1 MMGVYSRISKM
12 VDELEGNTYN
22 SFLTGYVNPLQTVSI
37 TSSSDPNLEIVLDS
51 TILNSYLNDN
61 IKIPEVDRIIY
72 NDPVTIV
79 FWKDGTKTKVRC
91 AKDAVFDKY
100 NGFLA
105 ALGIKIYGNN
115 SKLQKMIKALEF
127 DQKEYDKKR
136 KEKKKEKKKKKEE
149 EVQADE

>member
-1 MMGVYSRISKM
+1 MMGVYSRISEM
-12 VDELEGNTYN
+12 VDKLESNTYN
-22 SFLTGYVNPLQTVSI
+22 GFLTGYVNPLQTVSI

-51 TILNSYLNDN
+51 AILKSYLNDH

-115 SKLQKMIKALEF
+115 SKLQKMIKALGF
-127 DQKEYDKKR
+127 DQKEHDKKR
-136 KEKKKEKKKKKEE
+136 KEKKKKEK

>member
-1 MMGVYSRISKM
+1 MMGVYSRISNM
-12 VDELEGNTYN
+12 VDELESNTYN
-22 SFLTGYVNPLQTVSI
+22 SLLTGYTNPLQTFSI

-51 TILNSYLNDN
+51 DILKSYLNDN

-115 SKLQKMIKALEF
+115 SKLQKMIKALGF

-136 KEKKKEKKKKKEE
+136 KKKKKKKKEE
-149 EVQADE
+149 EVETDE

>member
-1 MMGVYSRISKM
+1 MMGAYSTISKM
-12 VDELEGNTYN
+12 VDELESNARY
-22 SFLTGYVNPLQTVSI
+22 GYSIGYTNPLQTVSI

-51 TILNSYLNDN
+51 TILKSYLNDH
-61 IKIPEVDRIIY
+61 IKIPEVDHIIY
-72 NDPVTIV
+72 NDPVTVV

-115 SKLQKMIKALEF
+115 SKLQKMIKALGF
-127 DQKEYDKKR
+127 DQKEHNKKR
-136 KEKKKEKKKKKEE
+136 KEKKKKKEK